1 MFARTNIAIVSA
13 LMLIAPLS
21 ATAQD
26 TDLDQLPCGQFL
38 GSDPTAVRDIMFWL
52 AGYYTY
58 ADDLVIINASRMRD
72 QEGRLKQL
80 CSENKAMSVLV
91 ASGMIMD
98 KMHKQPSTD
107 R

>member
-98 KMHKQPSTD
+98 KMHKQPST
-107 R
+107 

>member
-58 ADDLVIINASRMRD
+58 VDDLVIINASRMRD

>member
-1 MFARTNIAIVSA
+1 MSARTNIAIVSG
-13 LMLIAPLS
+13 LILIAPLS

-58 ADDLVIINASRMRD
+58 ADDLVIINSSRIQD
-72 QEGRLKQL
+72 QERQLKQL

-91 ASGMIMD
+91 ASGMLMD
-98 KMHKQPSTD
+98 KMYKRPSTD

>member
-1 MFARTNIAIVSA
+1 
-13 LMLIAPLS
+13 
-21 ATAQD
+21 
-26 TDLDQLPCGQFL
+26 
-38 GSDPTAVRDIMFWL
+38 MFWL